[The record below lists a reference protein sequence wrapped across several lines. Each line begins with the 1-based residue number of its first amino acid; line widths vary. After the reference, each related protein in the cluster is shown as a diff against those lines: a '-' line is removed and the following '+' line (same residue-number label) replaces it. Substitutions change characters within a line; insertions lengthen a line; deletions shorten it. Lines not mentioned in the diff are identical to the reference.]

1 MNINSHE
8 GTVKDVCR
16 KEEELLRQGY
26 RITNYSN
33 PKNLLPGEY
42 IKTVST
48 GTANSF
54 EGRGGALLRWCPLP

>member
-8 GTVKDVCR
+8 GTAEDVSR
-16 KEEELLRQGY
+16 KELELMRRGY
-26 RITNYSN
+26 RIANHSN
-33 PKNLLPGEY
+33 PKGLLPGEY
-42 IKTVST
+42 IKTVFT